1 MRRLTA
7 LTVSAA
13 LAGGIALAP
22 AFMAPA
28 AFAKD
33 GDSKARGTCSASST
47 YAAKVKDRRGGLR
60 VDFWVKN
67 NTIGQT
73 WAYTLTQGGT
83 TVDSSTKA
91 TRATDDSSSDDT
103 RHTAEVKW
111 RTSLPS
117 SVGALVFTA
126 KSTSG
131 PAETCTTTLAR

>member
-22 AFMAPA
+22 ALMVPA
-28 AFAKD
+28 AAKD
-33 GDSKARGTCSASST
+33 GDSKARGTCTASST
-47 YAAKVKDRRGGLR
+47 YAAKVKDRKGGLR

-83 TVDSSTKA
+83 RRAAVTRCRCASCWSASTWGLRLPPNQCASSA
-91 TRATDDSSSDDT
+91 GVGIA
-103 RHTAEVKW
+103 AEQ
-111 RTSLPS
+111 
-117 SVGALVFTA
+117 A
-126 KSTSG
+126 
-131 PAETCTTTLAR
+131 

>member
-1 MRRLTA
+1 MRPLIA

-22 AFMAPA
+22 VLMVPA
-28 AFAKD
+28 AAKD
-33 GDSKARGTCSASST
+33 GDSKARGNCSASST

-83 TVDSSTKA
+83 TVDSSTKP